1 MASGSQPFSN
11 EQMRRT
17 WATLDI
23 LTSFKRRTNRPPPTA
38 ELIRRKFDDL
48 SLPALDTLS
57 ILVDHTI
64 EEQHGRLGPRQ
75 VGGMARAVRVFPED
89 TASEVAHVHAC
100 GNVASAAAVK
110 RASYEA
116 SHAFRVGLEHLA
128 EARKRGI
135 PLCPIPTDLHTH
147 AMIALANGDG
157 DSKNTALK
165 ILGVGDA
172 TVQENGSFVSS
183 KGLLTGTAFCIVV
196 MDRLHLP
203 ADICCGS
210 CHRIVSGNDI
220 TICRRCGDHIACK
233 GCLGHAQHLSECGRV
248 RSKVRCM
255 ARSLTPHIRES
266 VCRVAVVQ
274 LSSSG
279 LMAPVLTT
287 SIACSLIP
295 SSLCEA
301 LSRCSTVVSPSE
313 LQVYWSLL
321 ISFLAHQDGDEQES
335 IEYERLHYIQAANRD
350 TVVEPQPNVPTSKG
364 PKLLPSERRRIQKER
379 RAKEKR
385 DKEEIR
391 AAAESAAMAE
401 ADAVLERQSARP
413 NATSAI
419 LTSVLAKRES
429 AASTEVVARVRARRD
444 SLKADERR
452 ARKPDKM
459 RAERKPT
466 ERVPDALLAAVL
478 HIQQHARA
486 WLRRRTKARRKQRS
500 RAAKHIQSS
509 VRTWLLSIDTP
520 PVISSIPATG
530 VESGNE
536 GDGEDQSLCVVC
548 LERPRVVLFLTCAHL
563 CACEACAPLMHACPL
578 CRAEGATLR
587 VYT

>member
-1 MASGSQPFSN
+1 MYEYGYTRDRARGSP
-11 EQMRRT
+11 RT
-17 WATLDI
+17 ML
-23 LTSFKRRTNRPPPTA
+23 RTAPPPRASPLASLSARHSSILLLGAPCARPVRVPWRRVLSRCPTSRCDVLGPWSIFLRRSRGAPIAPLQRSA
-38 ELIRRKFDDL
+38 ELIRRKFDEL

-100 GNVASAAAVK
+100 DKVVSAAAVK

-147 AMIALANGDG
+147 AMIALAKGDG

-165 ILGVGDA
+165 MIGVGDA

-210 CHRIVSGNDI
+210 CHRIVSGNEI
-220 TICRRCGDHIACK
+220 SICRRCGDHIACK
-233 GCLGHAQHLSECGRV
+233 GCLGHAQHMSECGRV

-255 ARSLTPHIRES
+255 AQSLTPHIRES

-301 LSRCSTVVSPSE
+301 LSRCSNVVSPSE

-350 TVVEPQPNVPTSKG
+350 TVVEPQPNV
-364 PKLLPSERRRIQKER
+364 
-379 RAKEKR
+379 
-385 DKEEIR
+385 
-391 AAAESAAMAE
+391 
-401 ADAVLERQSARP
+401 
-413 NATSAI
+413 AI
-419 LTSVLAKRES
+419 
-429 AASTEVVARVRARRD
+429 
-444 SLKADERR
+444 
-452 ARKPDKM
+452 
-459 RAERKPT
+459 
-466 ERVPDALLAAVL
+466 
-478 HIQQHARA
+478 
-486 WLRRRTKARRKQRS
+486 
-500 RAAKHIQSS
+500 
-509 VRTWLLSIDTP
+509 
-520 PVISSIPATG
+520 
-530 VESGNE
+530 
-536 GDGEDQSLCVVC
+536 
-548 LERPRVVLFLTCAHL
+548 
-563 CACEACAPLMHACPL
+563 
-578 CRAEGATLR
+578 
-587 VYT
+587 